1 MNDNDDLI
9 YRKSALMK
17 RRVELLEQLCDCADR
32 IKKIDDELEQSHC
45 LDGIDSWGDLRS
57 LNHY

>member
-45 LDGIDSWGDLRS
+45 LDGIDPGVI
-57 LNHY
+57 